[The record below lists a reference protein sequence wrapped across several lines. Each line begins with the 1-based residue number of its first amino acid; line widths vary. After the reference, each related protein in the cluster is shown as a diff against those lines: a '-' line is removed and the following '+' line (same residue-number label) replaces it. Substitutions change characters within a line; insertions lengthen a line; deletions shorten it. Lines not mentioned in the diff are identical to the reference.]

1 MDSYWKTTFL
11 CDNEK
16 DTDQKLSPEHWFK
29 RGGRDE
35 KKTMNYLTY
44 IKVIANSHNSIFLRI

>member
-29 RGGRDE
+29 RDGRDE
-35 KKTMNYLTY
+35 KKNYELLNIHQGY
-44 IKVIANSHNSIFLRI
+44 SKQS